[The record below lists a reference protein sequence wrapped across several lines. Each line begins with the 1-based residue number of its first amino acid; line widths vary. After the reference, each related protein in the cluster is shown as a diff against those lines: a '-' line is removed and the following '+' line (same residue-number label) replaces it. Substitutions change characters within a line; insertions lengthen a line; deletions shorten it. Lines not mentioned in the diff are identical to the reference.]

1 MSNES
6 DTMYDILHA
15 MGKDAGFLYETIDT
29 YIKDAQSAN
38 KTELVETWQTI
49 KKDRLRHLHMLR
61 GLREGNT
68 CIIVQTQTYPKIFL
82 FTSTS
87 DVFDGFER
95 FHSIESLSAYI
106 AVRLSSGISGD
117 SEGSIFIR

>member
-6 DTMYDILHA
+6 DVSNTMYDILHA

-49 KKDRLRHLHMLR
+49 KKDRLKHLHMLKEALEKEIH
-61 GLREGNT
+61 G
-68 CIIVQTQTYPKIFL
+68 
-82 FTSTS
+82 
-87 DVFDGFER
+87 
-95 FHSIESLSAYI
+95 
-106 AVRLSSGISGD
+106 
-117 SEGSIFIR
+117 